1 MSSSDCKLTQ
11 LMSIFTSNKVLKFLI
26 NIQLTNLI
34 PKGQGDKSIT
44 PLPIRAK
51 KNRYIKKGAFSIL
64 VPFNLKRS
72 QMRIFFQELFIL
84 WQFTSKKFKLFTSY
98 IIICVSVELNR
109 CVLSLQIKIVYR
121 WLIINALLNHIWPI
135 IFCQKWYHLDF
146 GEWMFHYGL

>member
-1 MSSSDCKLTQ
+1 
-11 LMSIFTSNKVLKFLI
+11 MSIFTSNFFLEIFDKNSDDKIWSQKDKEIKV
-26 NIQLTNLI
+26 
-34 PKGQGDKSIT
+34 S
-44 PLPIRAK
+44 PLMPIRAK

-98 IIICVSVELNR
+98 IIICVSVELNS